1 MNYSFGDNRV
11 INFFSKKENYKKYNT
26 FKIWC
31 KHYEPFLEDLF
42 YEFVCICEN
51 NEIQIFTDD
60 QTKQEFYFML
70 YNTSNGFLVDKTKSI
85 WPCILAHIVSSC
97 FTFFL
102 NEKGLSYGIGG
113 NSYPNWLLLISLST
127 IILYALYLFLGQRK
141 ATVK

>member
-70 YNTSNGFLVDKTKSI
+70 YNTSNGFLVDKNDFPYAYGLI
-85 WPCILAHIVSSC
+85 QE
-97 FTFFL
+97 
-102 NEKGLSYGIGG
+102 NENEDEDKNKNKEIK
-113 NSYPNWLLLISLST
+113 N
-127 IILYALYLFLGQRK
+127 IIEDPFIEDDFPSRI
-141 ATVK
+141 